1 MYQRNTPPHGRSQ
14 SRPPFRGGRK
24 PFAHRSDDDRSSSE
38 GGDRE
43 RSSSYGDRPR
53 SSSDRPSRAPSRPSY
68 GDRPRSS
75 FGSRPGG
82 SSGSYGPRKSF
93 GDRSERPSYGDRPRR
108 PFGDRPSYGDRPRP
122 SFGDRPSYGD
132 RPRSQSYGDRPRPA
146 YGEQSDRPARRFER
160 GANSDRPSFGDR
172 PRPSYGDRPRPSYGD
187 RQDRPSYGDRPRSF
201 GDRGARSFGDRND
214 RPERKFDDDRFAKR
228 PEGAASN
235 ETRRFGEQ
243 PKRYE
248 SNPKPLD
255 AKDTS
260 WEPVADWYDNMLET
274 DEDSY
279 QAQVVGPNLLRM
291 MRISQTD
298 RIVDLGCG
306 QGFFSR
312 LFALQGAKVTGVDAS
327 PELIAKAQEHT
338 GSANIRFLTEP
349 AQMTSLQDGCADV
362 ITIVLALQN
371 MEDMRAVFRECT
383 RLLTPRGRIYLVLN
397 HPAFRIPQSSDW
409 IFDAKTQIQ
418 SRRVAQ
424 YLSQAKIKIDMTP
437 GKTEHKIFTW
447 SFHHS
452 LQSYVNQLFQAG
464 FVTCRME
471 EWASHKESQPGP
483 RARAEDQA
491 RKEIPLFLCIEA
503 RKLSSFYVS
512 EDAGAVEEAKEETPE
527 VKAAE

>member
-1 MYQRNTPPHGRSQ
+1 MYQRNTSPHGRSQ

-24 PFAHRSDDDRSSSE
+24 PFARRSDDDRSSSE

-43 RSSSYGDRPR
+43 RSESYGNRPR

-75 FGSRPGG
+75 FGSRSGG
-82 SSGSYGPRKSF
+82 SGSSYGPRKSF
-93 GDRSERPSYGDRPRR
+93 GDRSQRPSYGDRPRR
-108 PFGDRPSYGDRPRP
+108 PFGDRPSYGDRPQRA
-122 SFGDRPSYGD
+122 FGDRPSYGD

-160 GANSDRPSFGDR
+160 GASSDRPSFGDR
-172 PRPSYGDRPRPSYGD
+172 PRPSYGDRPR
-187 RQDRPSYGDRPRSF
+187 RPF
-201 GDRGARSFGDRND
+201 GDRS
-214 RPERKFDDDRFAKR
+214 ERGFDDDRFAKR

-248 SNPKPLD
+248 SNPKPVD

-298 RIVDLGCG
+298 RVVDLGCG

-327 PELIAKAQEHT
+327 PELIQKAQEHT

-349 AQMTSLQDGCADV
+349 AQTTSLQDGCADV

-371 MEDMRAVFRECT
+371 MEDMRAVFRECA
-383 RLLTPRGRIYLVLN
+383 RLLTPRGRMYLVLN
-397 HPAFRIPQSSDW
+397 HPAFRIPQNSDW
-409 IFDAKTQIQ
+409 IYDSKTQIQ

-512 EDAGAVEEAKEETPE
+512 DDEPKPQ
-527 VKAAE
+527 AE